1 MQSEGLKNQRNDIS
15 AKKTSNF
22 VLFYLFLLNFSHS
35 VVTERSLHYWLLYLF
50 NPLSSNPTSWLNI
63 LKQFFSSLPTNC
75 LSVFDHFVGL
85 ALKVLTTE
93 TILAL
98 KRAETCF
105 LA

>member
-22 VLFYLFLLNFSHS
+22 VFYLFLLNFSHS
-35 VVTERSLHYWLLYLF
+35 VVTERSLHYWLSYLF
-50 NPLSSNPTSWLNI
+50 DPLSSNPTSWSNI
-63 LKQFFSSLPTNC
+63 LKQFFGSLPTNC

-85 ALKVLTTE
+85 ALKGLTTE